1 MSCVA
6 FVLLKMMLLSHFW
19 VIEENRKVFA
29 LLMSGWILCSPFSH
43 RCFSQTCTEH
53 GYTAWLAILPFK
65 MTILYF
71 PFECVKVN
79 KTSAGSIYGRAFGIG
94 FFLGRGSS
102 QDSVK
107 EDFGSQ
113 FCVCFLLP
121 ALHVLC
127 FSHSLS
133 QAHGWCQDASRPS
146 PQVVVY
152 QFLGGLGTVLMHFK
166 RG

>member
-53 GYTAWLAILPFK
+53 GYTAWLAILLFK

-71 PFECVKVN
+71 SFECVKVN

-94 FFLGRGSS
+94 FFLGQRKLTGLSEGRLW
-102 QDSVK
+102 V
-107 EDFGSQ
+107 
-113 FCVCFLLP
+113 P
-121 ALHVLC
+121 VLC
-127 FSHSLS
+127 VFSSPCSSCSLS
-133 QAHGWCQDASRPS
+133 FSLTLQSTWLMSRCFS
-146 PQVVVY
+146 VISTS
-152 QFLGGLGTVLMHFK
+152 GGLPISGRIRYCTNAF
-166 RG
+166 